1 MKLSIAIITWNRA
14 NQLIEA
20 LTSCTF
26 CRLPESTEFIII
38 DNASV
43 DDTEEK
49 VKFFFSDK
57 KYSIYYEKMKE
68 NVGAGMGR
76 NYAFSKASGD
86 YVYFL
91 DDDAYLDINK
101 SVNFFIKAIDI
112 LDTYGDVMTL
122 TTQIYDLMWK
132 SNRVSENGPIIYGS
146 LKKCFMVCGGSHFLR
161 RSFFKDEEPY
171 FSNRYGYEELKPSL
185 LVSDAGFLNA
195 FTSELTVIHNPI
207 INKWDY
213 NDEKNKEILV
223 RYVVNQF
230 VLKSNI
236 YPLIYYP
243 LCYGVYVYRKHRYL
257 KDISVAEIDRMID
270 ELQATYSLNRKLKIK
285 TIYRLYKDFGISI
298 F

>member
-20 LTSCTF
+20 LTSCTL
-26 CRLPESTEFIII
+26 CRLPEDTEFIII

-57 KYSIYYEKMKE
+57 KYSVYYEKMKE

-76 NYAFSKASGD
+76 NYAFSKASGA

-91 DDDAYLDINK
+91 DDDAYLDVNK
-101 SVNFFIKAIDI
+101 NVDFFIKAIDI
-112 LDTYGDVMTL
+112 FDAYGDIMTL

-132 SNRVSENGPIIYGS
+132 SNRVSENGPIIHGN

-185 LVSDAGFLNA
+185 LVYDAGFLNA

-207 INKWDY
+207 VNKWDY
-213 NDEKNKEILV
+213 NNEKSKEILI

-230 VLKSNI
+230 VLKSNM

-243 LCYGVYVYRKHRYL
+243 LCYGVYLYRRHRYL
-257 KDISVAEIDRMID
+257 KDISATVISRMLK
-270 ELQATYSLNRKLKIK
+270 ELQDSYKLKRKLKIK
-285 TIYRLYKDFGISI
+285 TIYRLYKDFGLFI